1 MLQVIVGQ
9 ILNGIILGSL
19 YGIIALGVTMT
30 FGITGIV
37 NFALGQFM
45 MIGAYAT
52 WYFTDLAMLPFPVAV
67 VLAVVF
73 AAAAGLIADQALFR
87 FTRNNLV
94 NGLLVSI
101 GLISVMESGALLLF
115 TTTPKNMDVVISG
128 SWSLGAIT
136 LPRMKVVAFLLL
148 VAVIGL
154 TWLGLSRAWLGRA
167 TRAYAQNPE
176 AAMLMGVPTKL
187 LQTGVV
193 VYSCALAGFG
203 GALYASL
210 FSLEPSLGGL
220 FILKGVEAAILAG
233 VGNLLGALVGG
244 AILGVTE
251 SVGSLYLPSAF
262 RDAYGLVFL
271 VAILLFRPAG
281 LFGSQKCLVPLYLLP
296 LLVKSDVVLTILIFT
311 FVLSILAVGFN
322 IVFGGAG
329 QLTMFHAA
337 AFGIGSY
344 VTFLSMLRFGI
355 SFWLGFLVAVA
366 IVILISIV
374 IGWIC
379 FKFRLK
385 EFYFA
390 VVTLAFAELCRLVA
404 LNWTSVTNGTLGML
418 VLEKPTVWLPGSG
431 VVKIEQTG
439 PWYFLTLVS
448 LTGVLIFA
456 VLLMRSWI
464 GRNFSAIRLNEDLAQ
479 TLGIDTF
486 RYKLLAF
493 TISNVIAALAGALY
507 GFYTGYIEPAYLAVT
522 QSLDAI
528 AMVLLG
534 GVSTILG
541 PVVGALVLTSL
552 PHLIELPAEMR
563 VAVYGMILIL
573 VILLMP
579 RGIVGLFA
587 GLLKGRVNAA

>member
-1 MLQVIVGQ
+1 MK
-9 ILNGIILGSL
+9 
-19 YGIIALGVTMT
+19 T
-30 FGITGIV
+30 
-37 NFALGQFM
+37 
-45 MIGAYAT
+45 
-52 WYFTDLAMLPFPVAV
+52 
-67 VLAVVF
+67 
-73 AAAAGLIADQALFR
+73 
-87 FTRNNLV
+87 
-94 NGLLVSI
+94 
-101 GLISVMESGALLLF
+101 LLF
-115 TTTPKNMDVVISG
+115 LI
-128 SWSLGAIT
+128 
-136 LPRMKVVAFLLL
+136 
-148 VAVIGL
+148 
-154 TWLGLSRAWLGRA
+154 
-167 TRAYAQNPE
+167 
-176 AAMLMGVPTKL
+176 
-187 LQTGVV
+187 
-193 VYSCALAGFG
+193 
-203 GALYASL
+203 
-210 FSLEPSLGGL
+210 
-220 FILKGVEAAILAG
+220 
-233 VGNLLGALVGG
+233 
-244 AILGVTE
+244 
-251 SVGSLYLPSAF
+251 
-262 RDAYGLVFL
+262 
-271 VAILLFRPAG
+271 
-281 LFGSQKCLVPLYLLP
+281 PLYLLP
-296 LLVKSDVVLTILIFT
+296 LVVRSDVVLTILIFT
-311 FVLSILAVGFN
+311 FVLGILAIGFN

-344 VTFLSMLRFGI
+344 VTFLSMLRFAVP
-355 SFWLGFLVAVA
+355 FWLGFVVAVMV
-366 IVILISIV
+366 VILVSIV

-404 LNWTSVTNGTLGML
+404 LNWTSATNGTLGML

-431 VVKIEQTG
+431 VIKIEQTI

-448 LTGVLIFA
+448 LSAVLIFS
-456 VLLMRSWI
+456 VLLARSWI

-493 TISNVIAALAGALY
+493 TISNVIAAFAGALY
-507 GFYTGYIEPAYLAVT
+507 GFYTGYIEPSYLAVA

-552 PHLIELPAEMR
+552 PHLIELPPEMR

-579 RGIVGLFA
+579 RGIVGLAA

>member
-1 MLQVIVGQ
+1 VK
-9 ILNGIILGSL
+9 
-19 YGIIALGVTMT
+19 
-30 FGITGIV
+30 
-37 NFALGQFM
+37 
-45 MIGAYAT
+45 
-52 WYFTDLAMLPFPVAV
+52 P
-67 VLAVVF
+67 
-73 AAAAGLIADQALFR
+73 
-87 FTRNNLV
+87 
-94 NGLLVSI
+94 
-101 GLISVMESGALLLF
+101 LLL
-115 TTTPKNMDVVISG
+115 
-128 SWSLGAIT
+128 
-136 LPRMKVVAFLLL
+136 
-148 VAVIGL
+148 
-154 TWLGLSRAWLGRA
+154 
-167 TRAYAQNPE
+167 
-176 AAMLMGVPTKL
+176 LM
-187 LQTGVV
+187 
-193 VYSCALAGFG
+193 
-203 GALYASL
+203 
-210 FSLEPSLGGL
+210 
-220 FILKGVEAAILAG
+220 
-233 VGNLLGALVGG
+233 
-244 AILGVTE
+244 
-251 SVGSLYLPSAF
+251 
-262 RDAYGLVFL
+262 
-271 VAILLFRPAG
+271 
-281 LFGSQKCLVPLYLLP
+281 PLYLLP
-296 LLVKSDVVLTILIFT
+296 LVVQSDVVLTVLIFT
-311 FVLSILAVGFN
+311 FLLAILAIGFN

-344 VTFLSMLRFGI
+344 ATFISMLRFQI
-355 SFWLGFLVAVA
+355 PFWPAYLVAVA
-366 IVILISIV
+366 IVVAISIV

-418 VLEKPTVWLPGSG
+418 VLEKPTVWIPGDG
-431 VVKIEQTG
+431 VVKVEQTG
-439 PWYFLTLVS
+439 AWYYLALVC
-448 LTGVLIFA
+448 LTGVLVFS

-493 TISNVIAALAGALY
+493 TISNVIASFAGALY
-507 GFYTGYIEPAYLAVT
+507 GFYIGYIEPAYLAVT

-579 RGIVGLFA
+579 RGIVGLFKRTA
-587 GLLKGRVNAA
+587 HVA

>member
-1 MLQVIVGQ
+1 
-9 ILNGIILGSL
+9 
-19 YGIIALGVTMT
+19 
-30 FGITGIV
+30 
-37 NFALGQFM
+37 
-45 MIGAYAT
+45 
-52 WYFTDLAMLPFPVAV
+52 
-67 VLAVVF
+67 
-73 AAAAGLIADQALFR
+73 
-87 FTRNNLV
+87 
-94 NGLLVSI
+94 
-101 GLISVMESGALLLF
+101 
-115 TTTPKNMDVVISG
+115 
-128 SWSLGAIT
+128 
-136 LPRMKVVAFLLL
+136 
-148 VAVIGL
+148 
-154 TWLGLSRAWLGRA
+154 
-167 TRAYAQNPE
+167 
-176 AAMLMGVPTKL
+176 
-187 LQTGVV
+187 
-193 VYSCALAGFG
+193 
-203 GALYASL
+203 
-210 FSLEPSLGGL
+210 
-220 FILKGVEAAILAG
+220 
-233 VGNLLGALVGG
+233 
-244 AILGVTE
+244 
-251 SVGSLYLPSAF
+251 
-262 RDAYGLVFL
+262 
-271 VAILLFRPAG
+271 
-281 LFGSQKCLVPLYLLP
+281 
-296 LLVKSDVVLTILIFT
+296 
-311 FVLSILAVGFN
+311 
-322 IVFGGAG
+322 
-329 QLTMFHAA
+329 MFHAA

-355 SFWLGFLVAVA
+355 SFWLGFLVAVV

-493 TISNVIAALAGALY
+493 TISNVIAAFAGALY

>member
-1 MLQVIVGQ
+1 VK
-9 ILNGIILGSL
+9 
-19 YGIIALGVTMT
+19 ALW
-30 FGITGIV
+30 F
-37 NFALGQFM
+37 
-45 MIGAYAT
+45 
-52 WYFTDLAMLPFPVAV
+52 
-67 VLAVVF
+67 
-73 AAAAGLIADQALFR
+73 LI
-87 FTRNNLV
+87 
-94 NGLLVSI
+94 
-101 GLISVMESGALLLF
+101 
-115 TTTPKNMDVVISG
+115 
-128 SWSLGAIT
+128 
-136 LPRMKVVAFLLL
+136 
-148 VAVIGL
+148 
-154 TWLGLSRAWLGRA
+154 
-167 TRAYAQNPE
+167 
-176 AAMLMGVPTKL
+176 
-187 LQTGVV
+187 
-193 VYSCALAGFG
+193 
-203 GALYASL
+203 
-210 FSLEPSLGGL
+210 
-220 FILKGVEAAILAG
+220 
-233 VGNLLGALVGG
+233 
-244 AILGVTE
+244 
-251 SVGSLYLPSAF
+251 
-262 RDAYGLVFL
+262 
-271 VAILLFRPAG
+271 
-281 LFGSQKCLVPLYLLP
+281 PLYLLP
-296 LLVKSDVVLTILIFT
+296 LLVKSDVVLTVLIFT
-311 FVLSILAVGFN
+311 FVLGILAIGFN

-344 VTFLSMLRFGI
+344 VTFLSMLRFSI
-355 SFWLGFLVAVA
+355 PFWLGYLVAV
-366 IVILISIV
+366 VVVVLISIV

-418 VLEKPTVWLPGSG
+418 VLEKPTLWLPGSG
-431 VVKIEQTG
+431 VIKIEQTV

-448 LTGVLIFA
+448 LTGVLVFSA
-456 VLLMRSWI
+456 LLMRSWI

-493 TISNVIAALAGALY
+493 TISNVIASFAGALY
-507 GFYTGYIEPAYLAVT
+507 GFYTGYIEPAYLAVA

-579 RGIVGLFA
+579 RGIVGLAA
-587 GLLKGRVNAA
+587 GLFKRRAHAS

>member
-1 MLQVIVGQ
+1 VK
-9 ILNGIILGSL
+9 
-19 YGIIALGVTMT
+19 
-30 FGITGIV
+30 
-37 NFALGQFM
+37 
-45 MIGAYAT
+45 
-52 WYFTDLAMLPFPVAV
+52 P
-67 VLAVVF
+67 
-73 AAAAGLIADQALFR
+73 
-87 FTRNNLV
+87 
-94 NGLLVSI
+94 
-101 GLISVMESGALLLF
+101 LLF
-115 TTTPKNMDVVISG
+115 LI
-128 SWSLGAIT
+128 
-136 LPRMKVVAFLLL
+136 
-148 VAVIGL
+148 
-154 TWLGLSRAWLGRA
+154 
-167 TRAYAQNPE
+167 
-176 AAMLMGVPTKL
+176 
-187 LQTGVV
+187 
-193 VYSCALAGFG
+193 
-203 GALYASL
+203 
-210 FSLEPSLGGL
+210 
-220 FILKGVEAAILAG
+220 
-233 VGNLLGALVGG
+233 
-244 AILGVTE
+244 
-251 SVGSLYLPSAF
+251 
-262 RDAYGLVFL
+262 
-271 VAILLFRPAG
+271 
-281 LFGSQKCLVPLYLLP
+281 PLYLLP
-296 LLVKSDVVLTILIFT
+296 LAVQNDVVLTVLIFT
-311 FVLSILAVGFN
+311 FVLSILAIGFN

-344 VTFLSMLRFGI
+344 VTFLSMLRFAI
-355 SFWLGFLVAVA
+355 PFWFGFLVAVV
-366 IVILISIV
+366 IVVLVSIV

-390 VVTLAFAELCRLVA
+390 VVTLAFAELCRLVV
-404 LNWTSVTNGTLGML
+404 LNWTSMTNGTLGML

-431 VVKIEQTG
+431 VIKIEQTM
-439 PWYFLTLVS
+439 PWYFLTLVC
-448 LTGVLIFA
+448 LTAILIFS

-493 TISNVIAALAGALY
+493 TISNVIAAFAGALY

-579 RGIVGLFA
+579 RGIVGLA
-587 GLLKGRVNAA
+587 DGLFKGRVNAA

>member
-1 MLQVIVGQ
+1 VK
-9 ILNGIILGSL
+9 
-19 YGIIALGVTMT
+19 T
-30 FGITGIV
+30 
-37 NFALGQFM
+37 
-45 MIGAYAT
+45 
-52 WYFTDLAMLPFPVAV
+52 
-67 VLAVVF
+67 
-73 AAAAGLIADQALFR
+73 
-87 FTRNNLV
+87 
-94 NGLLVSI
+94 
-101 GLISVMESGALLLF
+101 LLF
-115 TTTPKNMDVVISG
+115 LI
-128 SWSLGAIT
+128 
-136 LPRMKVVAFLLL
+136 
-148 VAVIGL
+148 
-154 TWLGLSRAWLGRA
+154 
-167 TRAYAQNPE
+167 
-176 AAMLMGVPTKL
+176 
-187 LQTGVV
+187 
-193 VYSCALAGFG
+193 
-203 GALYASL
+203 
-210 FSLEPSLGGL
+210 
-220 FILKGVEAAILAG
+220 
-233 VGNLLGALVGG
+233 
-244 AILGVTE
+244 
-251 SVGSLYLPSAF
+251 
-262 RDAYGLVFL
+262 
-271 VAILLFRPAG
+271 
-281 LFGSQKCLVPLYLLP
+281 PLYLLP
-296 LLVKSDVVLTILIFT
+296 LVVHSDVVLTIFIFT

-355 SFWLGFLVAVA
+355 SFWLGFLVAVGL
-366 IVILISIV
+366 VILVSIV

-390 VVTLAFAELCRLVA
+390 VVTLAFAELCRLVV
-404 LNWTSVTNGTLGML
+404 LNWTSMTNGTLGML
-418 VLEKPTVWLPGSG
+418 VLEKPSVWLPGSG
-431 VVKIEQTG
+431 VVKIEQTV
-439 PWYFLTLVS
+439 PWYFLSLVC
-448 LTGVLIFA
+448 LTGVLIFT
-456 VLLMRSWI
+456 VLLMRSWV

-493 TISNVIAALAGALY
+493 TISNVIAAFAGALY

-579 RGIVGLFA
+579 RGIVGLAA
-587 GLLKGRVNAA
+587 GLIKGRLHAA

>member
-1 MLQVIVGQ
+1 VK
-9 ILNGIILGSL
+9 
-19 YGIIALGVTMT
+19 T
-30 FGITGIV
+30 
-37 NFALGQFM
+37 
-45 MIGAYAT
+45 
-52 WYFTDLAMLPFPVAV
+52 
-67 VLAVVF
+67 
-73 AAAAGLIADQALFR
+73 
-87 FTRNNLV
+87 
-94 NGLLVSI
+94 
-101 GLISVMESGALLLF
+101 LLF
-115 TTTPKNMDVVISG
+115 LI
-128 SWSLGAIT
+128 
-136 LPRMKVVAFLLL
+136 
-148 VAVIGL
+148 
-154 TWLGLSRAWLGRA
+154 
-167 TRAYAQNPE
+167 
-176 AAMLMGVPTKL
+176 
-187 LQTGVV
+187 
-193 VYSCALAGFG
+193 
-203 GALYASL
+203 
-210 FSLEPSLGGL
+210 
-220 FILKGVEAAILAG
+220 
-233 VGNLLGALVGG
+233 
-244 AILGVTE
+244 
-251 SVGSLYLPSAF
+251 
-262 RDAYGLVFL
+262 
-271 VAILLFRPAG
+271 
-281 LFGSQKCLVPLYLLP
+281 PLYLLP
-296 LLVKSDVVLTILIFT
+296 LLVHSDVVLTILIFT
-311 FVLSILAVGFN
+311 FLLSILAIGFN

-355 SFWLGFLVAVA
+355 PFWLGFLMAVGLV
-366 IVILISIV
+366 IVVSIV

-390 VVTLAFAELCRLVA
+390 VVTLAFAELCRLVV
-404 LNWTSVTNGTLGML
+404 LNWTSMTNGTLGML

-431 VVKIEQTG
+431 VVKIEQTV
-439 PWYFLTLVS
+439 PWYFLSLVC
-448 LTGVLIFA
+448 LTGVLIFT

-493 TISNVIAALAGALY
+493 TISNVIAAFAGALY

-579 RGIVGLFA
+579 RGIVGLAA
-587 GLLKGRVNAA
+587 GLLKGRAHAA

>member
-1 MLQVIVGQ
+1 VK
-9 ILNGIILGSL
+9 
-19 YGIIALGVTMT
+19 T
-30 FGITGIV
+30 
-37 NFALGQFM
+37 
-45 MIGAYAT
+45 
-52 WYFTDLAMLPFPVAV
+52 
-67 VLAVVF
+67 
-73 AAAAGLIADQALFR
+73 
-87 FTRNNLV
+87 
-94 NGLLVSI
+94 
-101 GLISVMESGALLLF
+101 LLF
-115 TTTPKNMDVVISG
+115 LI
-128 SWSLGAIT
+128 
-136 LPRMKVVAFLLL
+136 
-148 VAVIGL
+148 
-154 TWLGLSRAWLGRA
+154 
-167 TRAYAQNPE
+167 
-176 AAMLMGVPTKL
+176 
-187 LQTGVV
+187 
-193 VYSCALAGFG
+193 
-203 GALYASL
+203 
-210 FSLEPSLGGL
+210 
-220 FILKGVEAAILAG
+220 
-233 VGNLLGALVGG
+233 
-244 AILGVTE
+244 
-251 SVGSLYLPSAF
+251 
-262 RDAYGLVFL
+262 
-271 VAILLFRPAG
+271 
-281 LFGSQKCLVPLYLLP
+281 PLYLLP
-296 LLVKSDVVLTILIFT
+296 LLVKSDVVLTVLIFT

-355 SFWLGFLVAVA
+355 SFWLGFLVAVV
-366 IVILISIV
+366 IVIIVSIV

-390 VVTLAFAELCRLVA
+390 VVTLAFAELCRLVV

-431 VVKIEQTG
+431 VIKIEQTLQ
-439 PWYFLTLVS
+439 WYFLTLAS
-448 LTGVLIFA
+448 LTAVLLFS
-456 VLLMRSWI
+456 VLLMRCWI

-493 TISNVIAALAGALY
+493 AISNVIAAFAGALF

-579 RGIVGLFA
+579 RGIVGLA
-587 GLLKGRVNAA
+587 TGLLKARANAA